1 MYAVVG
7 AVAIFIAVNI
17 LYLFPVK
24 IFEIYRLVKRTLV
37 YIYNKVKLFF
47 KTKISALKRNAK
59 GSTKTRDPSI
69 LSDVHLNRQSIQ
81 VVPKKYHKYLERKNK
96 KLNKNVINEF
106 SFRNNVQQ
114 VTFDINEEV
123 KVPQIQGIT
132 HMLLLNLLLVF

>member
-1 MYAVVG
+1 M
-7 AVAIFIAVNI
+7 
-17 LYLFPVK
+17 
-24 IFEIYRLVKRTLV
+24 
-37 YIYNKVKLFF
+37 
-47 KTKISALKRNAK
+47 
-59 GSTKTRDPSI
+59 
-69 LSDVHLNRQSIQ
+69 Q
-81 VVPKKYHKYLERKNK
+81 VVPKQYHKYLERKKK